1 MDKKKYIFS
10 LGPFD
15 DTEIP
20 TELHPNA
27 TLAERLV
34 DKTENLSRCCMY
46 LLQRVDA
53 LEAELAELRKK
64 P

>member
-15 DTEIP
+15 DTETP
-20 TELHPNA
+20 TVLRPGA
-27 TLAERLV
+27 TLGERLE
-34 DKTENLSRCCMY
+34 DKAENLSRCCMY

-53 LEAELAELRKK
+53 LEAELEALRTKQ
-64 P
+64 